1 MKVNWMFSDR
11 VLLVNT
17 LTKTIIRLIHCFMLP
32 FIVKRNVKKRLKMAV
47 FGTLFN
53 KTPLPGAVTDGN

>member
-1 MKVNWMFSDR
+1 MNGNWMFSDR

-17 LTKTIIRLIHCFMLP
+17 LAKTRLRLIYYFKFP
-32 FIVKRNVKKRLKMAV
+32 FIVKKNVKKRFKMAV

-53 KTPLPGAVTDGN
+53 KTPLLGAETDGN

>member
-1 MKVNWMFSDR
+1 MFSDR

-17 LTKTIIRLIHCFMLP
+17 LAKTRLRLIHYFKLP

-53 KTPLPGAVTDGN
+53 KTPLLGAVTDGN